1 MSHDSPIIVSRGPNC
16 AQFRKPSAS
25 LSRVGGGGRR
35 ARANGIVESVERRR
49 ARERSVA
56 WGERERERERD
67 ERTIDRSVESISIIN
82 HRNRRSD
89 RSRGEGWILGE
100 G

>member
-1 MSHDSPIIVSRGPNC
+1 MCTVS
-16 AQFRKPSAS
+16 QTVDIT
-25 LSRVGGGGRR
+25 LSRAVVGGGGGR

-56 WGERERERERD
+56 WGERERERD
-67 ERTIDRSVESISIIN
+67 ERTIDRSVESISIVN

>member
-1 MSHDSPIIVSRGPNC
+1 MCTISRTVGVTL
-16 AQFRKPSAS
+16 ARAV
-25 LSRVGGGGRR
+25 VGGGGRR

-56 WGERERERERD
+56 WGERERERD